1 MCAPGAGRRA
11 LSVIM
16 AVFAIDSAGEQ
27 RLVCMGSARKC
38 MRATDACV
46 QMQRTKKGQPVTKNV
61 ISSIL
66 DKLQKE

>member
-1 MCAPGAGRRA
+1 
-11 LSVIM
+11 M

-27 RLVCMGSARKC
+27 RLACMGSARKC